1 MVGACGVN
9 GLLGQ
14 EDRHRAEL
22 PEAEQ
27 DEWLRLGV
35 AGKVAWASLGKNT
48 RPKRGREHLGPT
60 HASLPTKI
68 LSN

>member
-1 MVGACGVN
+1 MAGACGVN

-48 RPKRGREHLGPT
+48 RPKRVGSIWALT

-68 LSN
+68 PSN